1 MLVAEAV
8 AVAAADGVTFDAEAV
23 ISSIIQS
30 ARALATGRA
39 SMCQDIRAGRR
50 TEIDFINGSVVR
62 LGRQYGIPTP
72 CHELMV
78 DLIHA
83 REDRNDTEKAE

>member
-1 MLVAEAV
+1 M
-8 AVAAADGVTFDAEAV
+8 AAADGVTFDAEAV
-23 ISSIIQS
+23 ISSIMQS